1 VGGPEQKPSGKS
13 VKSAVKRALSWG
25 RAIDEGFVMKG
36 AAACAAPAMEFP
48 AVMLRS
54 FLVRLALVAGAC
66 VATVAVVSANP
77 AQVILLSHAEK
88 PPTGSELNE
97 AGNQRATAL
106 AGLFQTDPRVRAH
119 GPVAAIFA
127 MEPPDANGS
136 VRPIRTMAPT
146 AAALH
151 LPIDTRFKREEVK
164 ALAKA
169 IRKDKTLE
177 GKTVVICWEHKMIPE
192 IVAALGWSNPPAQWR
207 DGVYDR
213 LWVLD
218 FEGGVPVAFHDL
230 PQKLLPGDSG
240 R

>member
-1 VGGPEQKPSGKS
+1 
-13 VKSAVKRALSWG
+13 
-25 RAIDEGFVMKG
+25 MKG
-36 AAACAAPAMEFP
+36 TAACAAGWMEFP
-48 AVMLRS
+48 AVMRQS
-54 FLVRLALVAGAC
+54 FLLRLAVVAWAFGAVGA
-66 VATVAVVSANP
+66 VASANP

-88 PPTGSELNE
+88 PPAGPELNE
-97 AGNQRATAL
+97 TGIQRAAAL

-136 VRPIRTMAPT
+136 VRPIRTMEPT

-151 LPIDTRFKREEVK
+151 LQIDTRFKREDVK

-169 IRKDKTLE
+169 IRKDKALE

-218 FEGGVPVAFHDL
+218 FEHDVPVAFHDL
-230 PQKLLPGDSG
+230 PQRLLPGDTG